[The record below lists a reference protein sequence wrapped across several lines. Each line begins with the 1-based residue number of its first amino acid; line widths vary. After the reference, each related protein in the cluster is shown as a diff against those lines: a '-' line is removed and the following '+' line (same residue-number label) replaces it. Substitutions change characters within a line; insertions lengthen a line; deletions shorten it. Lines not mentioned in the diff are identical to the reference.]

1 MKRRRAFAV
10 ALALACA
17 SVIGAC
23 APNAQSQQARQ
34 PGEYLVTLAADAG
47 ERTIRNVYGR
57 FGIKTIRELPKNVY
71 LVTVAEDP
79 GPEVMDDLRQGNVLI
94 KAVQPNY
101 RYRTGRSGRA
111 APSPDPQHPSAPR

>member
-1 MKRRRAFAV
+1 MNRRRAFAA

-47 ERTIRNVYGR
+47 EKAIRDVYGR
-57 FGIKTIRELPKNVY
+57 FGIKAIQALPKNVY
-71 LVTVAEDP
+71 LVSVAEDP
-79 GPEVMDDLRQGNVLI
+79 GPAVMDDLRRSNALI

-111 APSPDPQHPSAPR
+111 APSPDPQRPSEPR